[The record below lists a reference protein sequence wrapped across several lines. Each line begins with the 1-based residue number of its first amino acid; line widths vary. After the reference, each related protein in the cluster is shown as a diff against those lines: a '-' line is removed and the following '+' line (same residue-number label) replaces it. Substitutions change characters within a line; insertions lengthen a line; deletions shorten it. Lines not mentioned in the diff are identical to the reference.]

1 MESNGEALKIHMS
14 HSTKQVLDRFGTFEM
29 TMRGFVSVKGKGEML
44 CFWLDGEK
52 PSATPINNSF
62 EKPHQE
68 IRAILPSE
76 AANPEEK
83 MTTKAI
89 AIVPPLTPQNSFSSK
104 KSVSICAA
112 TNGNGDIRIEND
124 QLFGSKKSS
133 IFGKKKQLNL
143 SNEKLQ
149 PLLST
154 VK

>member
-14 HSTKQVLDRFGTFEM
+14 HNTKQVLDRFGTFEM

-52 PSATPINNSF
+52 PITTVNNVDSKINQENRALLPNEALILE
-62 EKPHQE
+62 EKP
-68 IRAILPSE
+68 
-76 AANPEEK
+76 
-83 MTTKAI
+83 TVTKAI

-104 KSVSICAA
+104 KSVSICAN
-112 TNGNGDIRIEND
+112 TNGNTDLIEDND
-124 QLFGSKKSS
+124 HLYGAKKSS

-154 VK
+154 IK

>member
-52 PSATPINNSF
+52 PTLPTNNN
-62 EKPHQE
+62 HQE
-68 IRAILPSE
+68 SRAILPTE
-76 AANPEEK
+76 ANLPEDK
-83 MTTKAI
+83 PSITKAI
-89 AIVPPLTPQNSFSSK
+89 AIVPPLTPQNSFNSK
-104 KSVSICAA
+104 KSVSICTN
-112 TNGNGDIRIEND
+112 TNGNSDHRGEND
-124 QLFGSKKSS
+124 QLFGGKKSS

-154 VK
+154 IK

>member
-14 HSTKQVLDRFGTFEM
+14 HSTKQVLDRFGTFDI
-29 TMRGFVSVKGKGEML
+29 TMRGFVSLKGKGEML

-52 PSATPINNSF
+52 PSTIPTNF
-62 EKPHQE
+62 VEKPQQE
-68 IRAILPSE
+68 IHAVLPNE
-76 AANPEEK
+76 ATISEEK

-104 KSVSICAA
+104 KSVSICA
-112 TNGNGDIRIEND
+112 NGNGDVRGQND

-133 IFGKKKQLNL
+133 IFGKKKPLNMCI
-143 SNEKLQ
+143 EKLQ

-154 VK
+154 TK